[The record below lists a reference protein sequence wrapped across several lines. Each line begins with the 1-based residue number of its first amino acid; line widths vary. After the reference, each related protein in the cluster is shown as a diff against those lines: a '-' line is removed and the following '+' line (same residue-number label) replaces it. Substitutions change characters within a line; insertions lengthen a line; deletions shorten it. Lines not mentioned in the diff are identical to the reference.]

1 MPPTVGW
8 IGCGVMGKSMVK
20 NLLRGGYSVGLYSRT
35 RSAAQ
40 SLIDLGA
47 GWYSSPMALAMEHE
61 IIISMVGYP
70 ADVEMVYLGEK
81 GVFSTSPDEL
91 QCHTAIDMTTSTPSL
106 AVQLAEAAAALG
118 IEVLDAPVSGGD
130 VGAREGTLSIM
141 VGGDPVALDRVS
153 PIFQILGKPAIL
165 QGGHGAG
172 QHTKMVNQ
180 IIIAS
185 TMIGI
190 CEGLVYARQSG
201 LDPSRVLES
210 VSGGAAGSWSLT
222 HLAPRILAGDFEPG
236 FYVEHFV
243 KDLEI
248 ALAECDRMGI
258 ELRGLAL
265 ARQLYQEVVQSGGAR
280 LGTQAL
286 HGAIENLARDG
297 RAS

>member
-1 MPPTVGW
+1 
-8 IGCGVMGKSMVK
+8 
-20 NLLRGGYSVGLYSRT
+20 
-35 RSAAQ
+35 
-40 SLIDLGA
+40 
-47 GWYSSPMALAMEHE
+47 
-61 IIISMVGYP
+61 
-70 ADVEMVYLGEK
+70 
-81 GVFSTSPDEL
+81 
-91 QCHTAIDMTTSTPSL
+91 
-106 AVQLAEAAAALG
+106 
-118 IEVLDAPVSGGD
+118 
-130 VGAREGTLSIM
+130 
-141 VGGDPVALDRVS
+141 
-153 PIFQILGKPAIL
+153 
-165 QGGHGAG
+165 
-172 QHTKMVNQ
+172 MVNQ
-180 IIIAS
+180 TIIAS

-222 HLAPRILAGDFEPG
+222 HLAPRILEGDFDPG

-258 ELRGLAL
+258 ELRGLGL

-286 HGAIENLARDG
+286 HGAIEKLARVG